1 MKVRLPVL
9 LAVAAFLVLAV
20 VAARGSSGIP
30 RGTADLDAGFT
41 PGSGG
46 PPVGTPPISSEPIAY
61 GAGVL
66 ILIVTA
72 AVLFG
77 LAILLVAL
85 SGIRFYRQKR
95 MRLRTVVSD
104 ETVDSVEPWLA
115 RATERALS
123 EMDRKVGG
131 PPSDAVIAAWV
142 QLEESAAETGVER
155 RPHQTPTEFTAAVL
169 AGQNADEQALRTLR
183 TLYHRARFGQPGNV
197 TEDDARAAR
206 RALESIS

>member
-9 LAVAAFLVLAV
+9 LAVVAFLVLAV
-20 VAARGSSGIP
+20 VAARGSSSIP
-30 RGTADLDAGFT
+30 RGTAGLGTGFD
-41 PGSGG
+41 PGDGG
-46 PPVGTPPISSEPIAY
+46 PPAGAPPVSSEPIAY

-66 ILIVTA
+66 ILVVSA

-77 LAILLVAL
+77 LAMLLVAL
-85 SGIRFYRQKR
+85 SGIRFYRRKR
-95 MRLRTVVSD
+95 IRLRTAVSD
-104 ETVDSVEPWLA
+104 ETVDSAEPWLA

-123 EMDRKVGG
+123 EMDRKIGG

-142 QLEESAAETGVER
+142 RLEESAAETGVER
-155 RPHQTPTEFTAAVL
+155 QPHQTPTEFTAAVL
-169 AGQNADEQALRTLR
+169 AGQNADEEALRTLR
-183 TLYHRARFGQPGNV
+183 TLYHRARFGRPGNV